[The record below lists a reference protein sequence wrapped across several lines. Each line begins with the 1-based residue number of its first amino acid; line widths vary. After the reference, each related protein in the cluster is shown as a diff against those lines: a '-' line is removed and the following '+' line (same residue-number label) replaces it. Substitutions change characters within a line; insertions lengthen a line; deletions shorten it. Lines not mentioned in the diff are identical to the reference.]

1 MAGQLAMHS
10 ELNSCNYV
18 IYVAPSTVCISAGW
32 EMVVYFQGNQFVQGV
47 LCIVGVKLTR
57 HLQLDESEIS
67 LLNLNKI

>member
-1 MAGQLAMHS
+1 MAGQLAVHS

-47 LCIVGVKLTR
+47 LCIVGVQLT
-57 HLQLDESEIS
+57 
-67 LLNLNKI
+67 